1 MPSHSK
7 VLPLLTP
14 IRSHVLSFRKHW
26 RLFFLLRQDSL
37 TRSGSKSKVLA
48 DICNHCFAWVILSTK
63 KSGKN
68 IPKLSQRY
76 WTPAQPRGRNTILWF
91 GIQSFGNRGCVL
103 LGKIQELFLFPLSCC
118 LNNRLCFVKC
128 LRNQGG
134 ASERSYDLL
143 YLGDIW
149 NPFKGQPNY
158 LSKQRRRAI
167 CTNTE

>member
-1 MPSHSK
+1 MVHGTSAGLFL
-7 VLPLLTP
+7 VLDCPLCKHAENFTSCELHAFAFK
-14 IRSHVLSFRKHW
+14 SSSSVDSVLSFRKHW

-48 DICNHCFAWVILSTK
+48 DICNHCFAWVILSTR

-68 IPKLSQRY
+68 IPKLPQRD
-76 WTPAQPRGRNTILWF
+76 WTPAQPRGRNTALWF

-134 ASERSYDLL
+134 ASERSDQCL
-143 YLGDIW
+143 
-149 NPFKGQPNY
+149 
-158 LSKQRRRAI
+158 
-167 CTNTE
+167 